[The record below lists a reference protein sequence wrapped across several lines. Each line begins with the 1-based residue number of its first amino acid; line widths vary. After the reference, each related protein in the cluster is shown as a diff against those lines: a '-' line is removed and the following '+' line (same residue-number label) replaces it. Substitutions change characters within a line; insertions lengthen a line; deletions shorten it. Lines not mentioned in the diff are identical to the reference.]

1 MKNTFILITI
11 AITMLLAGCGTLYK
25 AAIALTDIDDSLMK
39 EWATLH
45 NDGKTSEDLDRKVM
59 KAQATFKSSCSVAAA
74 ALRAYDAGGNKADYI
89 KTLEA
94 ARSAI
99 GPIIDLLTP
108 HLSSLKLSQY
118 KSSVANATRP

>member
-1 MKNTFILITI
+1 MKITFILITV
-11 AITMLLAGCGTLYK
+11 AVTLLLAGCGTIFK
-25 AAIALTDIDDSLMK
+25 AAIALTDIDDSLMR

-45 NDGKTSEDLDRKVM
+45 NDGKTSDDFDRKVM
-59 KAQATFKSSCSVAAA
+59 QAQATFKSSCAIAAA

-89 KTLEA
+89 KALEA

-108 HLSSLKLSQY
+108 YLTQQKVSQY
-118 KSSVANATRP
+118 KTSVSNAVKP